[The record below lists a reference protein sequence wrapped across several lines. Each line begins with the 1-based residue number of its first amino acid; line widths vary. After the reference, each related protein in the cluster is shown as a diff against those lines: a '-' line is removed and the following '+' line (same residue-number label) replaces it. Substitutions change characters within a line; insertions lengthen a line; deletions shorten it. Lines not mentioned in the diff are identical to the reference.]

1 MSAPDES
8 VPIPF
13 DHGQEEPLEGDPT
26 TIAAIN
32 ARFARGSA
40 RMARL
45 EAELRANT
53 LATKQNGEQLVVN
66 TTMTREMYEI
76 LTMAKTGIAAI
87 GKLGRGLA
95 TVGRWVVKAVKWL
108 TPLAVGAVAIYH
120 AVEALLH
127 GGSPK

>member
-13 DHGQEEPLEGDPT
+13 DHGQEEPFEGDPT

-45 EAELRANT
+45 EDELRANT
-53 LATKQNGEQLVVN
+53 LATKQNGEQLAVN

-108 TPLAVGAVAIYH
+108 TPIAVGAVAIYH
-120 AVEALLH
+120 AFEALLH
-127 GGSPK
+127 GGPTK